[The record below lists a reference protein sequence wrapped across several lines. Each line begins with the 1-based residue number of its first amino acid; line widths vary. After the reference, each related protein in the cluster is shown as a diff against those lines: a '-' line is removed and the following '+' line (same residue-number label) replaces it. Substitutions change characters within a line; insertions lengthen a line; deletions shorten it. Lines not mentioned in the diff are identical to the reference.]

1 MQKVRRAYIKM
12 DYNFSELI
20 DINELR
26 SLLESFTNA
35 TGFATAILDLEGEI
49 ITATAWTDI
58 CTKFHRVHPLT
69 SKKCTESDTVLAIQL
84 NKGENYNIYKCKNG
98 LIDIAVP
105 IIIEGMHM
113 GNLFI
118 GQLLMEE
125 PDFAYFKEQAK
136 KYGFDEFLYLEALK
150 NVPISSEL
158 KIKQILEF
166 LLKLAKMIGNL
177 GLTKKQQLER
187 NKQISDLLNTKEKL
201 NQELLI
207 EKEKLVNLTEELQK
221 SNKELDDFA
230 YIASHDLREPLRGI
244 NNYANFLLEDYFDQL
259 EDEGKDMLTTLIRL
273 TNRLENFIDSL
284 LFFSRLGRTS
294 MEYQAV
300 SIEEILKDAISSF
313 EFTIKERPTVIK
325 VLENQPIIYCDPLRT
340 AVIFKNLIGNA
351 LKYNDKAERYIEIG
365 YLDKKSSRTIFYVK
379 DNGIG
384 ILEKHLKSI
393 FLIFKRLHPRDKF
406 GGGTGAGLTITK
418 KCVALQGGKIWV
430 ESNQNEGTTFFF
442 TIGEKIN
449 KHIGENK

>member
-1 MQKVRRAYIKM
+1 M